1 MLFYMF
7 LYVFRGIYWVF
18 HTKIHLLGISIVKKP
33 KMAVMRKE
41 MTEYADF
48 IWKVE
53 KVCIAKI

>member
-41 MTEYADF
+41 MTE
-48 IWKVE
+48 
-53 KVCIAKI
+53 